1 MKTNNA
7 TSCPISGEKGNE
19 AVIRLIAFLV
29 VVIAVLSSALSIYA
43 ESMFG
48 WMFLSLDFAL
58 RASKNEHV
66 SILRWI
72 ATGINRLAKLEAKP
86 VDLAPKRFAAW
97 VGFAFSASL
106 LTLSLLDYE
115 ILFFSI
121 SSVLILCAI
130 LESVFA
136 FCIGCIVYQLIQR
149 LKIA

>member
-1 MKTNNA
+1 METNNA

-19 AVIRLIAFLV
+19 TVIRIIALEVVLIAL
-29 VVIAVLSSALSIYA
+29 LNSAFSINT

-48 WMFLSLDFAL
+48 WLFLALDFAL
-58 RASKNEHV
+58 RASKNENL

-72 ATGINRLAKLEAKP
+72 AIWINKQLKTEPKP

-97 VGFAFSASL
+97 VGFAFSSSIL
-106 LTLSLLDYE
+106 LFSYLDFE
-115 ILFFSI
+115 ILLFSF
-121 SSVLILCAI
+121 SSVLILCAV

-136 FCIGCIVYQLIQR
+136 FCVGCVVYQLIQR